1 MEMIKIS
8 DLIWGYLG
16 SPESICVL
24 CFESEKSY
32 ANALFWIDVGNILR
46 EVLYED
52 ESKNDNVVPNTVL
65 IPAHLLQKFEDPS
78 KGMIGKF
85 KVTTIKRL

>member
-1 MEMIKIS
+1 MIKIS

-16 SPESICVL
+16 NPESVCAL

-32 ANALFWIDVGNILR
+32 VNALFWIDVGDILW

-52 ESKNDNVVPNTVL
+52 ESKNDNIVPNTVL
-65 IPAHLLQKFEDPS
+65 IPANLLQKFEDPD

-85 KVTTIKRL
+85 NVTTIKRL